1 MSRIYLPLLLVQ
13 LLLQFA
19 SVAYGSSGAGLWT
32 SLANEV
38 EVQGGTVTAGSEG
51 TGVAAEGPL
60 GPGQMRSGD
69 VVQTAA
75 SNEEMRRAQLL
86 QQQKRQLVGSLTFAI
101 KFWVVLMTSFYFV
114 YISILGPAI
123 EQIKKEALEE
133 DGVVLPHKDAMDRL
147 FAKSLFAACT
157 GFTFS
162 VAIATGA
169 WMFASALLRAIFSQY
184 FRFKVLSLVKYLAQK
199 LHGAEQ
205 LNSEQPE
212 RKLRQEEQ
220 PGSEVDVASTESS
233 R

>member
-19 SVAYGSSGAGLWT
+19 SVAYGSSGAGLWN

-51 TGVAAEGPL
+51 AGVAAEGPL

-75 SNEEMRRAQLL
+75 SNAEMQKTRLL
-86 QQQKRQLVGSLTFAI
+86 QQQKRQLVGSIVSPIMSF
-101 KFWVVLMTSFYFV
+101 VVLMLLYFFA
-114 YISILGPAI
+114 YISF
-123 EQIKKEALEE
+123 
-133 DGVVLPHKDAMDRL
+133 V
-147 FAKSLFAACT
+147 
-157 GFTFS
+157 
-162 VAIATGA
+162 
-169 WMFASALLRAIFSQY
+169 AIFSQY